1 MSTQVNTYV
10 MHGVLLPHYNH
21 LASDADE
28 KYELIEPYLDSA
40 FSPDVNLKDGLT
52 VLAIAGQEGYIA
64 IGHVIAKSANHCA
77 FNVAVKLTNTPKYNF
92 GVLLDLVEKLGFDRH
107 TVNPGWIV
115 ISHYR

>member
-10 MHGVLLPHYNH
+10 LHGVIVPYYDH
-21 LASDADE
+21 LAPGAYE

-40 FSPDVNLKDGLT
+40 FEVAANPKDGLT
-52 VLAIAGQEGYIA
+52 ILADGKSVQYIA
-64 IGHVIAKSANHCA
+64 IGHVIAKTANHCA
-77 FNVAVKLTNTPKYNF
+77 FNGSIKLTSTPKYNL
-92 GVLLDLVEKLGFDRH
+92 GAMLDLVEKLGFYRH